1 MLSATGSALHIA
13 CQSERKNPH
22 LMPSVADHGTF
33 FGKRVKR
40 VPRYEPGGLDVVF
53 VEELEQPPHTNSP
66 REEACI

>member
-1 MLSATGSALHIA
+1 
-13 CQSERKNPH
+13 
-22 LMPSVADHGTF
+22 MPSVADHGTF

-66 REEACI
+66 REEACVDEVFSGSFVIGLFVG